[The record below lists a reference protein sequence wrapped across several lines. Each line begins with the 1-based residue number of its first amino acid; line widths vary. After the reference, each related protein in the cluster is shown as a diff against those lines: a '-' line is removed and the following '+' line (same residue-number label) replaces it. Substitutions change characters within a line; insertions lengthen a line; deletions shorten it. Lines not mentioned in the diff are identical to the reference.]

1 MVEVVRDLCP
11 GDRFFDIDELGAII
25 GFAIIGDNRVRG
37 NIESEKGGRY
47 EPLLF
52 EGLWVAFGS
61 VARFGA
67 SHNPRGMLSI

>member
-1 MVEVVRDLCP
+1 MVEVVRDLWP
-11 GDRFFDIDELGAII
+11 GDRFFDIDGMGAII

-52 EGLWVAFGS
+52 EG
-61 VARFGA
+61 
-67 SHNPRGMLSI
+67 